1 MDLLTWV
8 NRLCSSSLPQKV
20 WSLTKSQHPEVCTQT
35 PMKKP
40 NSLRG
45 LKTEAKLAKK
55 DMAVVKVVAAVE
67 EAALRL
73 KSTET
78 VAGSGWKVGFGW
90 CLIIWYSYYACAKL
104 WDSLICGGKKS
115 KRQNPTK
122 TLGYMQQD
130 GNEIRTAPANRWT
143 SICRLAPL
151 KITSALQLWNLR
163 DVGFPTSLHFHC
175 LDLQLKNK
183 DCL

>member
-1 MDLLTWV
+1 MVWCFNLYIRMVHVKINECPKTRISQMDLLTWV

-20 WSLTKSQHPEVCTQT
+20 WSLTKSQNPEVCTQT

-104 WDSLICGGKKS
+104 WDSLICGGKKKQTS
-115 KRQNPTK
+115 KSHKNPWLHATGWK
-122 TLGYMQQD
+122 WNTH
-130 GNEIRTAPANRWT
+130 
-143 SICRLAPL
+143 
-151 KITSALQLWNLR
+151 SA
-163 DVGFPTSLHFHC
+163 C
-175 LDLQLKNK
+175 K
-183 DCL
+183 